1 MHASI
6 QFDVYW
12 PTRNAL
18 FLSSMY
24 QFIHQSERVHLW
36 FQVPVEHGLEG
47 RHLRVHDHD
56 VLRDA
61 VATQGH
67 TLVSHSHGQIVHP
80 MVLQGL
86 GHLHSTSSIG
96 ISLDHAHQLGLGLQ
110 EGTVEVQVVHHG
122 IEVHFEDGLMHLLL
136 QPFCD
141 AVEAKCPGSLDEHY
155 FIVQLT
161 ERITVQEFI
170 RRGKEEGVGQ
180 PEECRMGTDLRSN
193 AYQRVHT
200 TLLTQT
206 VDLAIQLLCAP
217 SALQDIA
224 QQEGP
229 LTLVVHTT

>member
-1 MHASI
+1 
-6 QFDVYW
+6 
-12 PTRNAL
+12 
-18 FLSSMY
+18 
-24 QFIHQSERVHLW
+24 
-36 FQVPVEHGLEG
+36 
-47 RHLRVHDHD
+47 
-56 VLRDA
+56 
-61 VATQGH
+61 
-67 TLVSHSHGQIVHP
+67 
-80 MVLQGL
+80 
-86 GHLHSTSSIG
+86 
-96 ISLDHAHQLGLGLQ
+96 
-110 EGTVEVQVVHHG
+110 
-122 IEVHFEDGLMHLLL
+122 MHLLL

-180 PEECRMGTDLRSN
+180 PEECRMGTDLRSY

-206 VDLAIQLLCAP
+206 VDLAIQLLSAP